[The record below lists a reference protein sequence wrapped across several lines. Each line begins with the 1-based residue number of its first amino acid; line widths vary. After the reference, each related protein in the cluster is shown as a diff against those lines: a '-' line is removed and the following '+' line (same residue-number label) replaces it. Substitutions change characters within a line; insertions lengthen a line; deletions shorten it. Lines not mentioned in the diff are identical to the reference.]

1 MHFWL
6 VRSSASC
13 GQSHHYL
20 YFLVPAATIISS
32 SSHLFLCLFGAY
44 KQSKQKPYKKQKQH
58 EANDA
63 LKKETLHKLQ
73 ITSQNKK
80 ATIPS
85 LRSC

>member
-1 MHFWL
+1 VRAKPSLL
-6 VRSSASC
+6 V
-13 GQSHHYL
+13 L
-20 YFLVPAATIISS
+20 FSS
-32 SSHLFLCLFGAY
+32 SGHHHKQQQPLIFTCLFGAY